1 MSAYT
6 LRLADGER
14 IGIGGFGMP
23 FYTVGS
29 YTSKADALADWEKL
43 TPEALAEIA
52 IVEESTNTPVMA
64 MYNVVLDSTVFT
76 VAPEGWVTVQFR
88 MHGEAAGETSAE
100 DAEYAEAARI
110 LLGEA
115 E

>member
-1 MSAYT
+1 MLYT

-14 IGIGGFGMP
+14 IGVAGFGTP
-23 FYTVGS
+23 LYTLGS
-29 YTSKADALADWEKL
+29 YESKETALADWEKL

-52 IVEESTNTPVMA
+52 IVEEATNAVVA
-64 MYNVVLDSTVFT
+64 SFRNVVLDAAVFT
-76 VAPEGWVTVQFR
+76 GTGEGRVTAQFR
-88 MHGEAAGETSAE
+88 MHGDAAGEPSAE

-110 LLGEA
+110 LLGEV